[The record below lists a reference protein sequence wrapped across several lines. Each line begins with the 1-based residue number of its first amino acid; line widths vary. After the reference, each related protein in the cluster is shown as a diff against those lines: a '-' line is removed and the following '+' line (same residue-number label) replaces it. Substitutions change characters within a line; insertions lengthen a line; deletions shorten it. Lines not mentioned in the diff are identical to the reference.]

1 MFCPRCATQNIDGAS
16 FCRACGANIG
26 LIPQALD
33 GKLPKAQPDRYEDR
47 RARRRKLRDEEQKPT
62 IEKGIVSLFM
72 GIGFILAGIAVMMR
86 FPGGFT
92 WGWAMFIPGFSCLG
106 KGVAAI
112 VAARGQQQQLP
123 NTLNSFTGRMPASP
137 QTTPFL
143 GEPRPR
149 DTGQMMPAVPSVT
162 EGTTRHLGTEAA
174 KQHFDSLENQKPS

>member
-1 MFCPRCATQNIDGAS
+1 
-16 FCRACGANIG
+16 
-26 LIPQALD
+26 
-33 GKLPKAQPDRYEDR
+33 
-47 RARRRKLRDEEQKPT
+47 
-62 IEKGIVSLFM
+62 GIVSLFM

-112 VAARGQQQQLP
+112 VAAGGPQRQLP
-123 NTLNSFTGRMPASP
+123 NTLNSFTGGMPASP